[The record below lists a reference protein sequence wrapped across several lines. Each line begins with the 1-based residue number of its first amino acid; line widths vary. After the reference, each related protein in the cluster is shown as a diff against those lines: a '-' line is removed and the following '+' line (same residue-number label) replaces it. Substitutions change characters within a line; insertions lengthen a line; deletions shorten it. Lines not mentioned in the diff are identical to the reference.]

1 MMNDSLQPTMLRRV
15 SVRQLTGSDT
25 LVGKTDGQRDAPKFV
40 NLVFGDDREE
50 TLLWDWSGIEVAT
63 ASYFATTITPLM
75 RMITS
80 GELAKYFL
88 FTRLNK
94 NCLDEL
100 SLVLNAEGLVA
111 MMVHMKGEKVASVDL
126 VGKLDPVYANTF
138 REVIRRGAISAAELF
153 KHSQHRGKS
162 QIGKTAWVNRL
173 TGLNRLRL
181 LRKEKVGREFVF
193 HVPFLEV

>member
-1 MMNDSLQPTMLRRV
+1 MLRRV
-15 SVRQLTGSDT
+15 NVRQLTGSDT

-126 VGKLDPVYANTF
+126 VGKLDSVYANTF
-138 REVIRRGAISAAELF
+138 REVIRHGAISAAELF
-153 KHSQHRGKS
+153 KHFQHRGKP

>member
-1 MMNDSLQPTMLRRV
+1 MMSDSPKRAMLRRV
-15 SVRQLTGSDT
+15 NVRQLSGSDT

-50 TLLWDWSGIEVAT
+50 SLLWDWSGIEVAT
-63 ASYFATTITPLM
+63 ASYFATTIIPLM

-88 FTRLNK
+88 FVGLNK
-94 NCLDEL
+94 NCLDEFA
-100 SLVLNAEGLVA
+100 LVLNAEGLVA
-111 MMVHMKGEKVASVDL
+111 MLVKLKNEKVASVDL

-138 REVIRRGAISAAELF
+138 REVIRHGGISAAELF
-153 KHSQHRGKS
+153 RHSQNRGKS
-162 QIGKTAWVNRL
+162 KIGKTAWVNRL

-193 HVPFLEV
+193 HAPFMEV

>member
-1 MMNDSLQPTMLRRV
+1 MMSDSLRTLMLRRV
-15 SVRQLTGSDT
+15 NVRQLTGSDT

-40 NLVFGDDREE
+40 NLVLGDDREE
-50 TLLWDWSGIEVAT
+50 SLLWDWTGIEVAT
-63 ASYFATTITPLM
+63 ASYFATTLIPLLK
-75 RMITS
+75 MITS

-88 FTRLNK
+88 FTGLNK

-111 MMVHMKGEKVASVDL
+111 MMIKMKGEKVASVDL
-126 VGKLDPVYANTF
+126 VGKLDAVYVSTF
-138 REVIRRGAISAAELF
+138 KEVLRHGAISAAGLF
-153 KHSQHRGKS
+153 KESQHRGKS

-181 LRKEKVGREFVF
+181 LRKEKVGREFIF
-193 HVPFLEV
+193 HAPFVEV

>member
-1 MMNDSLQPTMLRRV
+1 MTDSRRGTILRHV
-15 SVRQLTGSDT
+15 DVRQLTGSDT

-50 TLLWDWSGIEVAT
+50 SLLWDWSGIEVAT
-63 ASYFATTITPLM
+63 ASYFATTLIPLM

-88 FTRLNK
+88 LAGLNR

-100 SLVLNAEGLVA
+100 TLVLNAEELVA
-111 MMVHMKGEKVASVDL
+111 MIVQMKGNKVASVDL
-126 VGKLDPVYANTF
+126 VGKLDPVYVSTF
-138 REVIRRGAISAAELF
+138 REVVRHGAVSAAELF
-153 KHSQHRGKS
+153 KNSQHRGKS

-193 HVPFLEV
+193 HAPFLEV